1 MTPTKLK
8 TYGEFL
14 HGEYWMRPLAR
25 DLHIN
30 DRTVRRWASGACAMP
45 PRIESELLALS
56 TAHYIRLK
64 LLGLPIPELPDA
76 RIVGLAKKMVKGF

>member
-30 DRTVRRWASGACAMP
+30 DRTVRRWVQKENIP

-56 TAHYIRLK
+56 AAHYIRIK
-64 LLGLPIPELPDA
+64 LLGLPIPQLPDA
-76 RIVGLAKKMVKGF
+76 RIVGLAKKMAKGF

>member
-1 MTPTKLK
+1 MTSTKLK

-30 DRTVRRWASGACAMP
+30 DRTVRRWANGHPISKTV
-45 PRIESELLALS
+45 ESELLALS
-56 TAHYIRLK
+56 AAHYIRLK
-64 LLGLPIPELPDA
+64 LLGLPIPPLPDA
-76 RIVGLAKKMVKGF
+76 RVVGLAKKMVMGF